1 MKICLFLFHLLILSL
16 SLYISVTEMYG
27 DPDDNMTLNYCMGLT
42 TRDKEALLI
51 LSCKIVAITI
61 SIVFKTRV

>member
-1 MKICLFLFHLLILSL
+1 
-16 SLYISVTEMYG
+16 
-27 DPDDNMTLNYCMGLT
+27 MTLNYCMELT

-51 LSCKIVAITI
+51 LSCKIIAITI

>member
-1 MKICLFLFHLLILSL
+1 
-16 SLYISVTEMYG
+16 
-27 DPDDNMTLNYCMGLT
+27 MTLNYCMGLT